1 MVKER
6 LVVDSRLAG
15 GERGWLRAC
24 PACAKV
30 SGVWEDRVADKKAE
44 TGQSPRLAR
53 LRRAG
58 LFVLFSLVLLIPKA
72 LALRRRRMLW
82 NRLRVLMA
90 LTGGILAAA
99 AIFGSLGYPSLIV
112 GVLLIVLALVVSPV
126 ENAEPVDEVAR
137 RLGALVVLNGGT
149 CSAGGG
155 KPVEVRLY
163 LAPDR
168 LHVLDLRH
176 RELLVIPVAA
186 ITSARVA
193 GSEVETGR
201 TLVIE
206 WRAGKAEFSYQGFFA
221 EHLAEVARRTL
232 ESRLRSR
239 LTVLR

>member
-1 MVKER
+1 
-6 LVVDSRLAG
+6 
-15 GERGWLRAC
+15 
-24 PACAKV
+24 
-30 SGVWEDRVADKKAE
+30 
-44 TGQSPRLAR
+44 
-53 LRRAG
+53 
-58 LFVLFSLVLLIPKA
+58 
-72 LALRRRRMLW
+72 
-82 NRLRVLMA
+82 
-90 LTGGILAAA
+90 
-99 AIFGSLGYPSLIV
+99 
-112 GVLLIVLALVVSPV
+112 LIVLALVVSPV

>member
-1 MVKER
+1 
-6 LVVDSRLAG
+6 
-15 GERGWLRAC
+15 
-24 PACAKV
+24 
-30 SGVWEDRVADKKAE
+30 VADEKTE
-44 TGQSPRLAR
+44 TGHPPRLAR

-58 LFVLFSLVLLIPKA
+58 LFVLFSIILLIPKA
-72 LALRRRRMLW
+72 LALRRRRRLW
-82 NRLRVLMA
+82 NGLRVLLA
-90 LTGGILAAA
+90 LMGGMLAGA
-99 AIFGSLGYPSLIV
+99 AITGSLGNFA
-112 GVLLIVLALVVSPV
+112 LLAGGLFLLLALAVSPA

-137 RLGALVVLNGGT
+137 RLEALVVLNGGT

-163 LAPDR
+163 LAPER

-193 GSEVETGR
+193 GGEAETTR

-206 WRAGKAEFSYQGFFA
+206 WRTGKTEFLFQGFFA

-232 ESRLRSR
+232 ESRLRSKMR
-239 LTVLR
+239 VLQ